1 MLYLFFVISNKGIS
15 DRHTKRAINSIL
27 AEWKGAASL
36 TANLYCSVIRLAS
49 PGGIDEASSTWL
61 PDIFSDSRPVRV
73 DSGDASVI

>member
-1 MLYLFFVISNKGIS
+1 MEGGVPP
-15 DRHTKRAINSIL
+15 
-27 AEWKGAASL
+27 